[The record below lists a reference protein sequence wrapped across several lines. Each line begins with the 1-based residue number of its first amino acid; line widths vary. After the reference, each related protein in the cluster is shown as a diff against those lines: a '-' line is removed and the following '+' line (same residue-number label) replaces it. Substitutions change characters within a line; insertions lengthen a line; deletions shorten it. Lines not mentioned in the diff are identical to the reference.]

1 MIISKKSLLFLCCL
15 WLFSSSVV
23 LDAQTDDDI
32 EGFLKAGKARYRR
45 GMLNEAALE
54 FENVLIIDR
63 SNFQA
68 RIWLAQIYID
78 KKDYT
83 NARKL
88 LIEASLQAP
97 DHPRV
102 KELQKLLGDSGKTV
116 KPTLVDPIIAETLAG
131 IASATKQREYGLV
144 IPENKVIEENLEKRL
159 LVKSDQAFNEKNEI
173 LDNIEKSKEEAKAR
187 LNKHFVVENSQL
199 SPVFEIYRTQGL
211 NAALDKYYELLMKDP
226 TIASKDDKGLID
238 DGNKVYSIRFA
249 NNPNDPETRYYYGT
263 LQYINGLYEEA
274 EAVLKPFR
282 DNPGKYTVRLAPF
295 FDGLNKWQEQEKI
308 RLAELKYEE
317 EQRLAKE
324 AQEKEKA
331 EAEKDDVWAKIK
343 NKSKENG
350 SNKNGDLA
358 KEDKTQAA
366 TSHNEGYKLYKKG
379 KLDEAIAK
387 YEEALAKDGNNAE
400 YNYHLGLAWMDKGFA
415 GDTEAY
421 DKAVSYYQ
429 KTINVAPNSKLA
441 EEAKSMIDGIQQTKQ
456 SLGEK

>member
-1 MIISKKSLLFLCCL
+1 MITFNKSLLLLCCL
-15 WLFSSSVV
+15 GLFSSSAV
-23 LDAQTDDDI
+23 LNAQTDDDI

-54 FENVLIIDR
+54 FENVLIIDK

-102 KELQKLLGDSGKTV
+102 KELQKLLGDAGKTV
-116 KPTLVDPIIAETLAG
+116 KQDLVDPIIAETIAG
-131 IASATKQREYGLV
+131 IASATKHREYGIV
-144 IPENKVIEENLEKRL
+144 IPENKVIEENLEKKL
-159 LVKSDQAFNEKNEI
+159 LVKSDLAFNEKNEI
-173 LDNIEKSKEEAKAR
+173 LEKIDKDREEAKAR
-187 LNKHFVVENSQL
+187 FNKHFVNETGPL
-199 SPVFEIYRTQGL
+199 APVFEIYKNQGL

-226 TIASKDDKGLID
+226 TLASKDDKGLID
-238 DGNKVYSIRFA
+238 DGNKVYSIKYA
-249 NNPNDPETRYYYGT
+249 DDPNDPETRYYYGT

-274 EAVLKPFR
+274 EAALKPFR
-282 DNPGKYTVRLAPF
+282 KNPGKYELSLAPF
-295 FDGLNKWQEQEKI
+295 FDGLNKWQEQEQL

-317 EQRLAKE
+317 EQRLARE
-324 AQEKEKA
+324 AKEKEKA
-331 EAEKDDVWAKIK
+331 ESDNNDVWAKV
-343 NKSKENG
+343 KSKGAQNA

-358 KEDKTQAA
+358 KEEKTKAA
-366 TSHNEGYKLYKKG
+366 SIHDDGFKLYKKG

-387 YEEALAKDGNNAE
+387 YEEALSKDRENPE
-400 YNYHLGLAWMDKGFA
+400 FNYHLGLAWMDKGLA
-415 GDTEAY
+415 GDMAAY
-421 DKAVSYYQ
+421 DNAITSYQ
-429 KTINVAPNSKLA
+429 KVISIAPDSKLA
-441 EEAKSMIDGIQQTKQ
+441 KDAASMINDIQQAKK

>member
-1 MIISKKSLLFLCCL
+1 MIKGNKSLLLLYSL
-15 WLFSSSVV
+15 WLLSSSA
-23 LDAQTDDDI
+23 LLYAQTEDDI
-32 EGFLKAGKARYRR
+32 EGFLKAGKACYRR
-45 GMLNEAALE
+45 GLINEAALE

-88 LIEASLQAP
+88 LIEASLQSP

-102 KELQKLLGDSGKTV
+102 KELQKLLGDAGKSV
-116 KPTLVDPIIAETLAG
+116 KPNLVDPVIAETIAG
-131 IASATKQREYGLV
+131 IASATKHREYGLV
-144 IPENKVIEENLEKRL
+144 IPENKVVEENLEKKL
-159 LVKSDQAFNEKNEI
+159 LVKSDQAFNEKSEI
-173 LDNIEKSKEEAKAR
+173 LDSIEKSKEEAKAR
-187 LNKHFVVENSQL
+187 FNKHFTVENSQL
-199 SPVFEIYRTQGL
+199 APVFAIYRTQGL
-211 NAALDKYYELLMKDP
+211 NAALDKYYELLMEDP
-226 TIASKDDKGLID
+226 TIASKDDRGLID
-238 DGNKVYSIRFA
+238 DGNKVYSIRYA
-249 NNPNDPETRYYYGT
+249 DNPNDPETRFYYGT

-274 EAVLKPFR
+274 EAALKPFR
-282 DNPGKYTVRLAPF
+282 KNPGQYAVKLAPF
-295 FDGLNKWQEQEKI
+295 FEGLDKWQEQEKL
-308 RLAELKYEE
+308 RLAQLKYEE
-317 EQRLAKE
+317 EQRLAME
-324 AQEKEKA
+324 AKEKEKA
-331 EAEKDDVWAKIK
+331 ETDKNDVWAKIK

-366 TSHNEGYKLYKKG
+366 NSHNEGYKLYKKG

-387 YEEALAKDGNNAE
+387 YEEALAKDSNNAE

-415 GDTEAY
+415 GDTTAY
-421 DKAVSYYQ
+421 DKAVDYYQ

>member
-1 MIISKKSLLFLCCL
+1 MITSNKSLFLLCSL
-15 WLFSSSVV
+15 WLLFSNVT
-23 LDAQTDDDI
+23 LNAQTDDDI
-32 EGFLKAGKARYRR
+32 EGFLKTGKAFYRR
-45 GMLNEAALE
+45 GKLNEAALE

-78 KKDYT
+78 KKDFT

-102 KELQKLLGDSGKTV
+102 KELQKLLGDAGKTV
-116 KPTLVDPIIAETLAG
+116 KPDLVDPVIAETIAG
-131 IASATKQREYGLV
+131 IASATKHREYGLV

-159 LVKSDQAFNEKNEI
+159 LVKSDQAFNEKKEI

-187 LNKHFVVENSQL
+187 FDKHFAIENSQL
-199 SPVFEIYRTQGL
+199 APVFDIYRNQGL
-211 NAALDKYYELLMKDP
+211 SAALDKYYELLMKDP
-226 TIASKDDKGLID
+226 TLASKDDKGLID

-249 NNPNDPETRYYYGT
+249 DNPNDPETRYYYGT

-274 EAVLKPFR
+274 ETALKPFR
-282 DNPGKYTVRLAPF
+282 KNPGKFAARLAPF
-295 FDGLNKWQEQEKI
+295 FDGLDKWQEQEKM
-308 RLAELKYEE
+308 RLAVLKYEE
-317 EQRLAKE
+317 EQRQEREAK
-324 AQEKEKA
+324 EKEKA
-331 EAEKDDVWAKIK
+331 ETESNDVWAKIK
-343 NKSKENG
+343 NKSNQKG
-350 SNKNGDLA
+350 SNKNTDLA

-366 TSHNEGYKLYKKG
+366 ASHSDGYKLYKKG

-387 YEEALAKDGNNAE
+387 YEEALSKDGNNPE

-429 KTINVAPNSKLA
+429 KTINAAPDSKLA